1 MFYYLCCYC
10 VYLCGKFHEKRI
22 CMELTLT
29 DRLYFSAQ
37 EKCNPEYIRN
47 ERSRIARERYYF
59 ANLRSGIYKRSIP
72 SYIIL
77 KEGSLQAVYPEM
89 VVNAIREIDEMER
102 LHFLDDKF
110 AMYVEERERESQYK
124 ESFT

>member
-1 MFYYLCCYC
+1 
-10 VYLCGKFHEKRI
+10 
-22 CMELTLT
+22 MELTLT

-37 EKCNPEYIRN
+37 EKTHPEFILK
-47 ERSRIARERYYF
+47 ERERIARERYYF
-59 ANLRSGIYKRSIP
+59 ENLRSGIYKMAIP

-77 KEGSLQAVYPEM
+77 KEGSLQAVYPER

-102 LHFLDDKF
+102 LHFLGDKF
-110 AMYVEERERESQYK
+110 AMYIEERERENQYK